1 MTYSEVCWEKKPEL
15 IFKDEVRPA
24 RFLWDLQFFQ
34 QQRAGARGWG
44 GVRSVNKLIETL
56 SS

>member
-44 GVRSVNKLIETL
+44 GVRSVDKLIETL